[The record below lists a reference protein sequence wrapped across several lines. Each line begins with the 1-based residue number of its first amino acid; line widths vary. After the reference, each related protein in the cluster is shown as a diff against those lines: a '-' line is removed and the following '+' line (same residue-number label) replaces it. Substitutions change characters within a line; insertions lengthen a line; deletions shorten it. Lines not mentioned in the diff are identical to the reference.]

1 MAKTLEVLIS
11 GKRAGQLHQAN
22 NGMLTF
28 AYRAGYSTT
37 PLSLTMPI
45 SGEVFGDKIIR
56 PFLFGLLPDSYDV
69 RRSLGLEYGVSPDNP
84 FALLAHIGLDC
95 PGAVQ
100 FCAES
105 ATEEVLHRSGS
116 LIPISDSEIAARLAR
131 GRGNREARWETN
143 QERWSLGGQQAK
155 FALRRENNAW
165 YSCAGSAATTHIFKP
180 GIADLRLSALNEFV
194 CLKLA
199 KACDLAACDVAYEIF
214 DDEPAII
221 ATRYDRVR
229 NDNGEVI
236 RLHQED
242 FCQVLGVLPGNKYA
256 EEGGPSA
263 KNIIAVCKQTGQLAA
278 QNVSQ
283 FMDMLFFNYLLG
295 APDAHGKNYSLL
307 LGVDSAYIAPLYDV
321 ASLLPYV
328 ERPGDIKLA
337 MGVAGENRVGRLSAQ
352 RLEKFAETNQLG
364 ELGISGDGLVNQ
376 LAKMAALVPRKLEA
390 VLAESSY
397 ISGIDELGDRLLPRV
412 TALCERSLARLS

>member
-199 KACDLAACDVAYEIF
+199 KACDLAACDVAYEILTMSLQLLRH
-214 DDEPAII
+214 AMI
-221 ATRYDRVR
+221 ACAMIMAKSFVFIRKTSVR
-229 NDNGEVI
+229 CLVCY
-236 RLHQED
+236 QEINTPKRED
-242 FCQVLGVLPGNKYA
+242 LQRK
-256 EEGGPSA
+256 
-263 KNIIAVCKQTGQLAA
+263 I
-278 QNVSQ
+278 
-283 FMDMLFFNYLLG
+283 
-295 APDAHGKNYSLL
+295 LL
-307 LGVDSAYIAPLYDV
+307 LFANKRDNLRRRMFL
-321 ASLLPYV
+321 SLW
-328 ERPGDIKLA
+328 ICC
-337 MGVAGENRVGRLSAQ
+337 
-352 RLEKFAETNQLG
+352 
-364 ELGISGDGLVNQ
+364 
-376 LAKMAALVPRKLEA
+376 
-390 VLAESSY
+390 SS
-397 ISGIDELGDRLLPRV
+397 I
-412 TALCERSLARLS
+412 TF